1 MTASKPP
8 VPVIGLGCLCAPG
21 STLDAVMEALYSGR
35 RASRPPRHI
44 ESDLEK
50 VFPVFEIESD
60 LTSELDALRLSDDF
74 AALDWSVSPT
84 RTNALALLAAVEA
97 LRQAGLDAASLRHR
111 RVGVCVGTTVGCT
124 LNNGPFYRAWRA
136 GKFPPFAPLTRY
148 LNNNSALYLARTLG
162 ASGPV
167 ATLANA
173 CSSGADAIGQA
184 QAWIRNGLCDLVVA
198 GGADELSHVTYVGFA
213 SLLITS
219 PAPCRPFDRDREGL
233 NLGEGAG
240 FLVLESERSAAERG
254 AKPLALAAGYA
265 TRSDAH
271 HPTAPH
277 PEGRGLRG
285 AVAAALHEAGLSI
298 EEVDFVN
305 AHGTS
310 TPENDRVEGALMAA
324 LLRPG
329 TPVVSTKAYTGHTLG
344 AAGGIEAA
352 LTVRALLDQ
361 RLPATVGFETLDPE
375 CGLTP
380 TTANTPL
387 SARVGLSS
395 SLAFGGTNSVLLFR
409 GI

>member
-8 VPVIGLGCLCAPG
+8 VPVTGLGCLCAPG
-21 STLDAVMEALYSGR
+21 HSLDPVMEALYSGQR
-35 RASRPPRHI
+35 EPRPPRHI

-60 LTSELDALRLSDDF
+60 LVPEMSDLRHSPDF
-74 AALDWSVSPT
+74 AALDWSVPPT
-84 RTNALALLAAVEA
+84 RTNALALLAATEA
-97 LRQAGLDAASLRHR
+97 LRQAGLDAESLRHR

-124 LNNGPFYRAWRA
+124 LNDGPFYRAWRA
-136 GKFPPFAPLTRY
+136 GRFPGFDTLARY
-148 LNNNSALYLARTLG
+148 LNNNSGLYLARALR

-184 QAWIRNGLCDLVVA
+184 QAWIRNGLCDVVVA

-219 PAPCRPFDRDREGL
+219 PAPCRPFDRDRDGL

-240 FLVLESERSAAERG
+240 FVVLESDRSAADRG
-254 AKPLALAAGYA
+254 AAPLAWARGYA
-265 TRSDAH
+265 TRADAH

-285 AVAAALHEAGLSI
+285 AIMAALRDAGLTL
-298 EEVDFVN
+298 EDVDFVN

-310 TPENDRVEGALMAA
+310 TPENDRVEGALMMT
-324 LLRPG
+324 LLRAG

-361 RLPATVGFETLDPE
+361 RLPATAGFETLDPD

-387 SARVGLSS
+387 SARVGMST
-395 SLAFGGTNSVLLFR
+395 SLAFGGTNSVLLFSR
-409 GI
+409 F